1 MKEIELKDGRKMRIR
16 EATKSDAREIIEYLQ
31 KVGGESDFITFGKDE
46 FDKTIAEEEMFIE
59 NISKTKN
66 ALFILA
72 EMDGKIIGNLSFAGG
87 PRKRIEHVGEFGVT
101 VLKDYWGIGVG
112 TALVKELIQWS
123 RDSGIIRKINLR
135 SRTDNFSAISTYE
148 KLGFVQEGIR
158 TRDLCIDDKFYDSI
172 CMGLEID

>member
-1 MKEIELKDGRKMRIR
+1 MKEIELKDGRKIIIR
-16 EATKSDAREIIEYLQ
+16 KAEKSDARAIIEYLQ
-31 KVGGESDFITFGKDE
+31 VVGGESDYITFGKDE
-46 FDKTIAEEEMFIE
+46 FEKTVAEEEMFIE
-59 NISKTKN
+59 NISNTKN

-112 TALVKELIQWS
+112 TALVRELIQWS
-123 RDSGIIRKINLR
+123 RESGIIRKINLR

-148 KLGFVQEGIR
+148 NLGFVQEGIR
-158 TRDLCIDDKFYDSI
+158 TRDLCIDGKFYDSI